1 MPTCR
6 TPLRHAGNQAE
17 KNCHSVKVLIVVLS
31 GSGLQSEHCFQMF
44 VVAEWSF
51 LTIRIVSILGHLSV
65 RKEFSMARRPVALLF
80 ACGLTSLA
88 IVVAAS
94 LPIELSAASKATK
107 KPIKNPKFDPT
118 AEKVDLFEAVEAK
131 QVTVKLIPRDAMGG
145 TVLIENKT
153 DKPLTVK
160 VPEAVAGVSIH
171 SQFGGMGGGGMG
183 GGGMGGAG
191 GGGFFSIPAEKVV
204 SLQFNSVCLEHG
216 KPEPGPNSKYTIV
229 PLSRVSTDPV
239 LYQLLT
245 KVGTGKVDPQAAQAA
260 AWHLTDKMSFQ
271 ELAEKVEEHL
281 GDINPSPYFT
291 RDQLLGA
298 QQLLSQAVAKAD
310 EKEEAEKLAPKA
322 EKEIEPRTN
331 RTARA
336 ASN

>member
-1 MPTCR
+1 
-6 TPLRHAGNQAE
+6 
-17 KNCHSVKVLIVVLS
+17 
-31 GSGLQSEHCFQMF
+31 MF
-44 VVAEWSF
+44 VVAEWSY
-51 LTIRIVSILGHLSV
+51 LTIKIVSILGHLSV

-118 AEKVDLFEAVEAK
+118 AEKVDLFEAVEAQ
-131 QVTVKLIPRDAMGG
+131 QVSVKLIPRDAKGG

-160 VPEAVAGVSIH
+160 IPDAVAGVSIH
-171 SQFGGMGGGGMG
+171 SQFGGMGGGGMGGMGGGGMGGGGMGGGGGGQQMGGGMGGGGMGGMGGGGMG

-245 KVGTGKVDPQAAQAA
+245 KVGTGKVDSQAAQAA
-260 AWHLTDKMSFQ
+260 AWHLTDKMSFEQ
-271 ELAEKVEEHL
+271 LAEKVEEHL
-281 GDINPSPYFT
+281 GDANPSPYFT

-298 QQLLSQAVAKAD
+298 QVLLSQAMAKAD
-310 EKEEAEKLAPKA
+310 EKEESDKLAPA
-322 EKEIEPRTN
+322 AVEETSPRTT

-336 ASN
+336 SSN